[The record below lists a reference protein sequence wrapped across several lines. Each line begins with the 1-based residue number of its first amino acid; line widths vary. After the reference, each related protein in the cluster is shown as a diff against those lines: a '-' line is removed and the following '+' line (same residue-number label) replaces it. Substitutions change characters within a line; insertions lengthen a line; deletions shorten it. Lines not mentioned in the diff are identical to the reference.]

1 MKPDVSA
8 ATLFLSVLG
17 GAVVRVLRNP
27 VAQFAVA
34 AVIVVIAVAFATDA
48 LSRRAAEREAVTD
61 ARALTE
67 VLAHSVAEPMIPD
80 GLVDADEIAAT
91 IFDDRVRDRLMV
103 SQVKRIKV
111 WNADGVVVWSDQAE
125 LVGQSFS
132 LSEDARAVLAGGGSS
147 ADLSNL
153 RDPENR
159 FEVNDDGLLEVY
171 TRIENDH
178 GIPML
183 FEVYYSAAQLE
194 ESSETVFAAFRPIT
208 LGGPL
213 LLGLLTAPLLWMLT
227 RRVARSAEARERLLR
242 NAVDA
247 SEAERRRIA
256 RDLHEGV
263 VHNLATA
270 SLALA
275 AESADPST
283 PPQVARRLR
292 TVDEGIRGTV
302 QSLRSLVLEIYPPNL
317 AAGGL
322 ADALDELVVPAS
334 ASGLDV
340 RVRVDDVTGVSDD
353 AVALVWRAAQEA
365 VRNATRHARGSRID
379 VSVLRHD
386 RRVSLRVADDGVGF
400 VPGAFSHQ
408 GRFGLRSLQDLA
420 VEAGGRLDVETGP
433 GRGTTVLLEVPA

>member
-1 MKPDVSA
+1 
-8 ATLFLSVLG
+8 
-17 GAVVRVLRNP
+17 VRVLRNP
-27 VAQFAVA
+27 VAQFLVAV
-34 AVIVVIAVAFATDA
+34 VVVMVAVAFAADA
-48 LSRRAAEREAVTD
+48 MSRRAAEQEAVTD
-61 ARALTE
+61 ARVLTE

-80 GLVDADEIAAT
+80 GLTDGDQIWAAV
-91 IFDDRVRDRLMV
+91 FDNRTRERLMV
-103 SQVKRIKV
+103 PGVHRVKI
-111 WNADGVVVWSDQAE
+111 WNADGVVVWSDE
-125 LVGQSFS
+125 SDLWGQRFD
-132 LSEDARAVLAGGGSS
+132 LGADARAVLASGGSA
-147 ADLSNL
+147 ADLSDL
-153 RDPENR
+153 RSPENR
-159 FEVNDDGLLEVY
+159 YEVDDDGFLEVY
-171 TRIENDH
+171 TRIENGH
-178 GIPML
+178 GAPML

-194 ESSETVFAAFRPIT
+194 ASSETVFAAFRPIT

-213 LLGLLTAPLLWMLT
+213 LLGLLTVPLLWMLT
-227 RRVARSAEARERLLR
+227 RRIARSSAARERLLR

-263 VHNLATA
+263 VHDLAAA
-270 SLALA
+270 SSALA
-275 AESADPST
+275 SEAADPST

-292 TVDEGIRGTV
+292 DVDEGIRGTV

-317 AAGGL
+317 AADGL

-334 ASGLDV
+334 AAGLDV

-400 VPGAFSHQ
+400 VPGAFSHR

-420 VEAGGRLDVETGP
+420 LEAGGRLDVETGP

>member
-1 MKPDVSA
+1 M
-8 ATLFLSVLG
+8 
-17 GAVVRVLRNP
+17 RVLRNP
-27 VAQFAVA
+27 VAQFLVAVA
-34 AVIVVIAVAFATDA
+34 VVMVAVAFAADA
-48 LSRRAAEREAVTD
+48 LSRRAAEEEAVTD
-61 ARALTE
+61 ARVLTE
-67 VLAHSVAEPMIPD
+67 VLATSVAEPMLPD
-80 GLVDADEIAAT
+80 GLPDADLISAAV
-91 IFDDRVRDRLMV
+91 FDNHTRERLMV
-103 SQVKRIKV
+103 PGVHRVKI
-111 WNADGVVVWSDQAE
+111 WNADGVVVWSNKSNLWGQRFE
-125 LVGQSFS
+125 LSA
-132 LSEDARAVLAGGGSS
+132 DARAVLASGGSTAALS
-147 ADLSNL
+147 DLRS
-153 RDPENR
+153 PENR
-159 FEVNDDGLLEVY
+159 YEVNDEGFLEVY
-171 TRIENDH
+171 TRIEGDH
-178 GIPML
+178 GEPML

-194 ESSETVFAAFRPIT
+194 ESSKTVFAAFRPIT
-208 LGGPL
+208 LGGLL
-213 LLGLLTAPLLWMLT
+213 LLGLVTVPLLWMLT
-227 RRVARSAEARERLLR
+227 RRLARSAEARERLLR

-256 RDLHEGV
+256 RDLHEGA
-263 VHNLATA
+263 VHHLATA
-270 SLALA
+270 SSALA
-275 AESADPST
+275 AEAADPAT

-292 TVDEGIRGTV
+292 TVDEGIRGTI
-302 QSLRSLVLEIYPPNL
+302 QSLRSLVLDIYPPNL

>member
-1 MKPDVSA
+1 
-8 ATLFLSVLG
+8 
-17 GAVVRVLRNP
+17 VLRNP

-34 AVIVVIAVAFATDA
+34 AVLVVVAVAIATDA

-80 GLVDADEIAAT
+80 GLVDADEIAAAV
-91 IFDDRVRDRLMV
+91 FDDRVRDRLMV
-103 SQVKRIKV
+103 AHVKRIKV

-125 LVGQSFS
+125 LVGQSFT
-132 LSEDARAVLAGGGSS
+132 LGEDARAVLAGGASA

-178 GIPML
+178 GVPML
-183 FEVYYSAAQLE
+183 FEVYYSAEQLAQ
-194 ESSETVFAAFRPIT
+194 SSETIFAEFRPIT
-208 LGGPL
+208 LGGL
-213 LLGLLTAPLLWMLT
+213 VLLGLLTVPLLWMLT
-227 RRVARSAEARERLLR
+227 RRLARSAQAREVLLR

-247 SEAERRRIA
+247 SAVERRRIA

-263 VHNLATA
+263 VQDLSSASAT
-270 SLALA
+270 LA
-275 AESADPST
+275 AEAAAPTT
-283 PPQVARRLR
+283 PAQLAHRLR
-292 TVDEGIRGTV
+292 DVDAGIRGTV
-302 QSLRSLVLEIYPPNL
+302 QALRSLVLEIYPPNL
-317 AAGGL
+317 AADGL
-322 ADALDELVVPAS
+322 ASALDQLVVPAS

-340 RVRVDDVTGVSDD
+340 RVRVDDVSGVSDD

-379 VSVLRHD
+379 VSVRRHG
-386 RRVSLRVADDGVGF
+386 RRVALRVADDGVGF
-400 VPGAFSHQ
+400 VPGAFSTQ
-408 GRFGLRSLQDLA
+408 GRFGLRSLHDLA
-420 VEAGGRLDVETGP
+420 AEAGGHLDVETGP
-433 GRGTTVLLEVPA
+433 GRGTTVVLEVPA

>member
-1 MKPDVSA
+1 M
-8 ATLFLSVLG
+8 
-17 GAVVRVLRNP
+17 RVLRNP
-27 VAQFAVA
+27 VVQFLVAVA
-34 AVIVVIAVAFATDA
+34 VVMVAVVFAADA
-48 LSRRAAEREAVTD
+48 LSRRAAEEEAVTD
-61 ARALTE
+61 ARVLTE

-80 GLVDADEIAAT
+80 GLADADLISAAV
-91 IFDDRVRDRLMV
+91 FDNRTRERLLV
-103 SQVKRIKV
+103 PGVHRLKI
-111 WNADGVVVWSDQAE
+111 WNADGVVVWSNKSN
-125 LVGQSFS
+125 LWGQRFD
-132 LSEDARAVLAGGGSS
+132 LGADARAVLASGGSA
-147 ADLSNL
+147 ADLSDL
-153 RDPENR
+153 RSPENR
-159 FEVNDDGLLEVY
+159 YEVNDEGLLEVY
-171 TRIENDH
+171 TRIENGH
-178 GIPML
+178 GEPML

-208 LGGPL
+208 LGGLL
-213 LLGLLTAPLLWMLT
+213 LLGLLTVPLLWMLT
-227 RRVARSAEARERLLR
+227 RRLARSAEARERLLR

-263 VHNLATA
+263 VHHLATA
-270 SLALA
+270 SSSLA
-275 AESADPST
+275 AEAADSTT
-283 PPQVARRLR
+283 PPQLAHRLR
-292 TVDEGIRGTV
+292 TVDEGIRETV

-317 AAGGL
+317 AADGL

-420 VEAGGRLDVETGP
+420 AEAGGRLDVETGP